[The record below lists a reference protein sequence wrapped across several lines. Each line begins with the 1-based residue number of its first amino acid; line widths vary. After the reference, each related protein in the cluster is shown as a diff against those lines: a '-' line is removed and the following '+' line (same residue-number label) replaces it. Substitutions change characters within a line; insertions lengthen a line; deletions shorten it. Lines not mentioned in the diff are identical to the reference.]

1 MGRGVPIVV
10 RRQWR
15 RLGQASAARW
25 RRHARPGDGGQVD
38 PLPHVVCWGWPSV
51 AAAACNEVCAVSS
64 RYIHGVWRV
73 ARAGGGGP
81 PGSAPRGGSMYVARL
96 VDVGAPQRA
105 RCGGTPPAAPGLA
118 RCHPRLLPRPV
129 LDPRRRLGGRPSSHR
144 RTPATRPASSWSR
157 TARPPP
163 AVAPHRSVWMRVAGT
178 GLAAVGGARR
188 GRKWPRCRRDGAEPQ
203 TAEAAVPRGSGV
215 SSPGPRADRA
225 SLCDG

>member
-73 ARAGGGGP
+73 ARAGGGGAPRQRAERGEYVCSPLGGCWRSTARPVWRHP
-81 PGSAPRGGSMYVARL
+81 PRSPRPCTMPSTLAPSPRLGSSQTIGRPPVLSPTHPRYAPRFQLVAHGSTAARGGSPPERLDAR
-96 VDVGAPQRA
+96 GRHGF
-105 RCGGTPPAAPGLA
+105 GGG
-118 RCHPRLLPRPV
+118 
-129 LDPRRRLGGRPSSHR
+129 RRR
-144 RTPATRPASSWSR
+144 AAWSE
-157 TARPPP
+157 
-163 AVAPHRSVWMRVAGT
+163 M
-178 GLAAVGGARR
+178 
-188 GRKWPRCRRDGAEPQ
+188 
-203 TAEAAVPRGSGV
+203 AAVP
-215 SSPGPRADRA
+215 P
-225 SLCDG
+225 